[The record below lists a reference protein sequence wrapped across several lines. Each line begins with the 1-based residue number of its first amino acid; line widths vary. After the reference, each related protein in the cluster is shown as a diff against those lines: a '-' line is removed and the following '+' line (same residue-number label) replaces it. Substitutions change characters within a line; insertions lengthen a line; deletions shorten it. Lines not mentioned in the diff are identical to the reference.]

1 MKVVLNLII
10 LISIGFG
17 VFWNLQEDPIK
28 KESNNIKIV
37 LKSKIAKILNHEEN
51 LKLAKDLKLA
61 EKIISKIDKTK
72 LGELQ
77 TIIQGDIRIEYE
89 IASEE
94 AFWTVEAN
102 WFPYSII
109 VFNKNEVVLQF
120 NGHLNKNTTPFQFED
135 LDIVAFRQGNWQ
147 NDL

>member
-10 LISIGFG
+10 LIAIGFG
-17 VFWNLQEDPIK
+17 VFWNLQESPIK

-61 EKIISKIDKTK
+61 EKILSKIDTNK

-77 TIIQGDIRIEYE
+77 TIIQGDIKIEYE

-94 AFWTVEAN
+94 AFWTVEDN
-102 WFPYSII
+102 WFPFSII